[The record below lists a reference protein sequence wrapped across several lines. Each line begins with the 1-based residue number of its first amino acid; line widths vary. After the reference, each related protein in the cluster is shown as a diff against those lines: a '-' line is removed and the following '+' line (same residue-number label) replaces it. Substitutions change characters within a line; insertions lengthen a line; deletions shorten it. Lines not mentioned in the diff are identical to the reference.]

1 MKFKNRY
8 FTASQGS
15 FQYIKTHKAGTKS
28 NVGVITLNR
37 PKALNALCNG
47 LMQEVSDAIEVF
59 ENDERVG
66 AIIITGSEKA
76 FAAGADIK
84 EMQNNT
90 YSQCV
95 SGNFLVHWNK
105 VAQSIKPV
113 IAAVNG
119 FAVKTSP

>member
-1 MKFKNRY
+1 MEKTGAQKNV
-8 FTASQGS
+8 AL
-15 FQYIKTHKAGTKS
+15 
-28 NVGVITLNR
+28 ITLNR

-47 LMQEVSDAIEVF
+47 LMFEVSQAISGLES
-59 ENDERVG
+59 DKSVG

-90 YSQCV
+90 YSQCI
-95 SGNFLVHWNK
+95 SGNFLSHWNR
-105 VAQSIKPV
+105 VAESTKPV

-119 FAVKTSP
+119 YAVSAFYFVFNKVLVIFVF